1 MSSLVYFSSTSENTH
16 RFIKKLC
23 LPATR
28 ISLSVQ
34 KKLKM
39 HTPYIL
45 VLPSY
50 SSKLKNIAI
59 PKQVINFLKIVSNQ
73 FFLRGVI
80 GSGNKNFG
88 ADFCIASNFISKKYH
103 VPILYKFELLGN
115 PADVIRVKN
124 TINKFWKK
132 QNLEKQNKNA

>member
-1 MSSLVYFSSTSENTH
+1 MSSLIYFSSISENTH

-28 ISLSVQ
+28 ISLNV
-34 KKLKM
+34 KKVLQI

-50 SSKLKNIAI
+50 NNKSKNIII
-59 PKQVINFLKIVSNQ
+59 PNQVIKFLKILPNR

-88 ADFCIASNFISKKYH
+88 SDFCISSMFISKKYN
-103 VPILYKFELLGN
+103 VPLLYKFELLGN
-115 PADVIRVKN
+115 PTDVLRVKQA
-124 TINKFWKK
+124 INEFWKK
-132 QNLEKQNKNA
+132 